1 MHLFTHAYIRSS
13 KPLCKSLT
21 IDPKHRFL
29 KLPTYVHTH
38 SHPYSLVNFT
48 AYMYRFMLYA
58 TNVSTVFQFCK
69 EGNYDTAW
77 KMVIGRSV
85 G

>member
-1 MHLFTHAYIRSS
+1 
-13 KPLCKSLT
+13 
-21 IDPKHRFL
+21 
-29 KLPTYVHTH
+29 
-38 SHPYSLVNFT
+38 
-48 AYMYRFMLYA
+48 MYRFMLYA

-85 G
+85 SGLEVVEGGKRV